1 MGIQYYCKNEKRRHS
16 IRQQST
22 LNGID
27 YLEVLDN
34 RAPEESPRQRTLLV
48 YFINPAP
55 DYLDSNNIRIYGG
68 VRVTE
73 FEVEWAVRG
82 TEIESLSTEELTD
95 EDKEKLNAFLALDN
109 DNNKLDHLLL
119 VRTDARGDYSNYN
132 LCLVQSQNN
141 LEPPDNMDPVLCC
154 VEFSFKIDCPGEFD
168 CKVLPECAPERAAEP
183 IVDYM
188 AKDYASFRRMM
199 LDRLSIIM
207 PDWKERNQA
216 DLGIALVEL
225 LAYAGDYLSYYQDA
239 VATEAYLDTA
249 RKRVSLRRHS
259 RLLDYPMH
267 EGCNSRVWVCFEVA
281 DGNVVHLKKED
292 TTTGRR
298 TRLLTKCDEKT
309 VLDDERFTDLISTY
323 HPEVFELLHDV
334 SLYSPH
340 NPIYFYTWDNELCC
354 LPKGA
359 TSATLRDD
367 TENRLLLRPGDVVI
381 LEELTGAAT
390 GDDSDA
396 DPAHRHAVRL
406 IHVSP
411 EAELD
416 NDQNRTPG
424 PMAVDPLTGQ
434 GIVEIRWHPEDSLPF
449 PLCISTRVRGNI
461 ITDMACAR
469 GNVVL
474 VDHGHTFEKEEL
486 EPTSVPASGAG
497 AYTPFLSKTD
507 ITFSCSYDHDA
518 ARETPAA
525 SVLLQNPGEALAAVQ
540 LNDSGKIWSSRRDL
554 LSSDRFAREFVVEME
569 NNGTA
574 QLRFGDDV
582 LGKKPASGA
591 TLNAAVRVGNGHAG
605 NVGAEAI
612 SHIDPLE
619 STGDLPINR
628 LWNPLPAYG
637 GIDAEKM
644 EQVRLDAPQAFRVQQ
659 RAVTEA
665 DYANVIQRH
674 AEIQK
679 AVATLR
685 WTGSWYTMFITVDRK
700 GGREVDDNF
709 RYELLGFLERFR
721 MAGHDVEI
729 NAPQFV
735 PLDIAFTVC
744 VAAGYMSSEV
754 KMALLEKFS
763 NIELQDGRRGF
774 FHPDNFTFKQPVY
787 LSNIVA
793 EAMQIPGVMWIDTG
807 KSLLHRFKRLRQPSF
822 GELDDGMITFERLE
836 IGKLDNDPNFP
847 ENGKIEFIMKGGI

>member
-1 MGIQYYCKNEKRRHS
+1 MGTQYNCKNENRRQA

-34 RAPEESPRQRTLLV
+34 RAPEGSPRQCTLLV
-48 YFINPAP
+48 YFINPLSVS
-55 DYLDSNNIRIYGG
+55 DDLNSSNIRIYGG

-73 FEVEWAVRG
+73 FEVKWAVRG
-82 TEIESLSTEELTD
+82 TEIESLFTGELTD
-95 EDKEKLNAFLALDN
+95 EEKEERDAFLALD
-109 DNNKLDHLLL
+109 KLDYLLL
-119 VRTDARGDYSNYN
+119 VRTDVRGDFSNYN
-132 LCLVQSQNN
+132 LCLVQSQSN
-141 LEPPDNMDPVLCC
+141 LEPPDNMDPIFCC

-168 CKVLPECAPERAAEP
+168 CEVLPKCTPQRAAEP
-183 IVDYM
+183 LIDYM
-188 AKDYASFRRMM
+188 AKDYASFRRLM

-267 EGCNSRVWVCFEVA
+267 DGCNSRVWVCFEVT
-281 DGNVVHLKKED
+281 DGNVLHLKKED
-292 TTTGRR
+292 IATGRR
-298 TRLLTKCDEKT
+298 PRLLTKCDEKT
-309 VLDDERFTDLISTY
+309 VLDDESFYDLISTC
-323 HPEVFELLHDV
+323 HLEVFELLHDV

-367 TENRLLLRPGDVVI
+367 PEDRLLLRSGDVLI

-390 GDDSDA
+390 GEDSDA

-406 IHVSP
+406 TYVSP

-424 PMAVDPLTGQ
+424 PVAVDPLTGQ
-434 GIVEIRWHPEDSLPF
+434 AIVEIRWHPEDSLPF

-461 ITDMACAR
+461 IADMACAR

-474 VDHGHTFEKEEL
+474 ADHGHTFEKEAL
-486 EPTSVPASGAG
+486 EPPFVPAHG
-497 AYTPFLSKTD
+497 AYTPLLSKTD
-507 ITFSCSYDHDA
+507 ITFNCSYDHDA
-518 ARETPAA
+518 ARETPASSA
-525 SVLLQNPGEALAAVQ
+525 LLQETSEALAAVQ
-540 LNDSGKIWSSRRDL
+540 LNDDGDIWSSRRDL
-554 LSSDRFAREFVVEME
+554 LSSDRFAQEFVVEME

-582 LGKKPASGA
+582 LGKKPAPGA
-591 TLNAAVRVGNGHAG
+591 TLKAAVRVGNGHAG
-605 NVGAEAI
+605 NIGAEAI
-612 SHIDPLE
+612 SHIVPLE
-619 STGDLPINR
+619 STGDLPIDR
-628 LWNPLPAYG
+628 LWNPLPSYG

-644 EQVRLDAPQAFRVQQ
+644 EQVRLNAPQAFRMQQ

-674 AEIQK
+674 GEIQK

-700 GGREVDDNF
+700 GGREVDDKF
-709 RYELLGFLERFR
+709 RSDLLDFLERFR

-744 VAAGYMSSEV
+744 VAPGYMSSEV
-754 KMALLEKFS
+754 ELALMEKFS
-763 NIELQDGRRGF
+763 NIELPYGRRGF
-774 FHPDNFTFKQPVY
+774 FHPDNFTFEQPVY

-793 EAMQIPGVMWIDTG
+793 QAMQVPGVMWIDTS
-807 KSLLHRFKRLRQPSF
+807 KSSPHRFKRWRQPSF
-822 GELDDGMITFERLE
+822 GELDDGMIKFGRLE
-836 IGKLDNDPNFP
+836 IGKLDNDQNFP

>member
-1 MGIQYYCKNEKRRHS
+1 MGIQYYCKNEKRRQG
-16 IRQQST
+16 IRQQSS

-27 YLEVLDN
+27 FLEILDD
-34 RAPEESPRQRTLLV
+34 RAPEESPRQCTLLV

-55 DYLDSNNIRIYGG
+55 YDLDSNNIRIYGG

-73 FEVEWAVRG
+73 FEVKWAVRG
-82 TEIESLSTEELTD
+82 TEIESLFNEGLINEE
-95 EDKEKLNAFLALDN
+95 ERVAFLDLD
-109 DNNKLDHLLL
+109 KLDHLLL
-119 VRTDARGDYSNYN
+119 VRTDVRGDFSNYH

-141 LEPPDNMDPVLCC
+141 PQPPVNMDPILSC
-154 VEFSFKIDCPGEFD
+154 VEFSFKIDCPSEFD
-168 CKVLPECAPERAAEP
+168 CKVLPKCAPERAAEP
-183 IVDYM
+183 LIDYM

-225 LAYAGDYLSYYQDA
+225 LAYAGDHLSYYLDA
-239 VATEAYLDTA
+239 VATESYLNTA

-259 RLLDYPMH
+259 RILDYPMH
-267 EGCNSRVWVCFEVA
+267 DGCNSRVWVCFEVT

-298 TRLLTKCDEKT
+298 TRLLTKCGEKT
-309 VLDDERFTDLISTY
+309 VLDDESFTDLISTC

-359 TSATLRDD
+359 TSATLKDNP
-367 TENRLLLRPGDVVI
+367 ENRLLLRPGDVLI
-381 LEELTGAAT
+381 LEELIGAAT
-390 GDDSDA
+390 GEDSDA
-396 DPAHRHAVRL
+396 NTAHRHAVRL
-406 IHVSP
+406 THVYP
-411 EAELD
+411 EVKLGD
-416 NDQNRTPG
+416 DKKRTPDDL
-424 PMAVDPLTGQ
+424 VTDPLTGQ
-434 GIVEIRWHPEDSLPF
+434 AIMEIRWHPEDSLPF
-449 PLCISTRVRGNI
+449 PLCISTRVTGNV
-461 ITDMACAR
+461 ITDMACVR

-474 VDHGHTFEKEEL
+474 ADHGHTFEKEVL
-486 EPTSVPASGAG
+486 EPSSVPTHG
-497 AYTPFLSKTD
+497 AYTPLLSKTD
-507 ITFSCSYDHDA
+507 ITFSCSYDHDTA
-518 ARETPAA
+518 LETPA
-525 SVLLQNPGEALAAVQ
+525 SSDLLQEPSEALAVVQ
-540 LNDSGKIWSSRRDL
+540 LNDDREIWSSRRDL
-554 LSSDRFAREFVVEME
+554 LSSDRFAQEFVVEME

-574 QLRFGDDV
+574 QLRFGDNV

-591 TLNAAVRVGNGHAG
+591 TLKAAVRVGNGYAG
-605 NVGAEAI
+605 NIGAEAI

-619 STGDLPINR
+619 NTVDLPIER

-637 GIDAEKM
+637 GIDGEKM
-644 EQVRLDAPQAFRVQQ
+644 EEVRLNAPQAFRVQQ
-659 RAVTEA
+659 RAVTAA
-665 DYANVIQRH
+665 DYADVVQRH
-674 AEIQK
+674 DEIQK

-709 RYELLGFLERFR
+709 RSELLGFLERFR

-744 VAAGYMSSEV
+744 VVPGYMSSEV
-754 KMALLEKFS
+754 KLALLEKFS
-763 NIELQDGRRGF
+763 NIEMPDRQRGF
-774 FHPDNFTFKQPVY
+774 FHPDNFTFAQPVY

-793 EAMQIPGVMWIDTG
+793 EAMQVPGVMWIDT
-807 KSLLHRFKRLRQPSF
+807 HRFKRWRQPSL
-822 GELDDGMITFERLE
+822 GELDDGMIKFEPLE
-836 IGKLDNDPNFP
+836 IGRLDNDPNFP

>member
-1 MGIQYYCKNEKRRHS
+1 MGIQYYCKNEKRRQA
-16 IRQQST
+16 ILQQFI

-27 YLEVLDN
+27 FLEVLDN
-34 RAPEESPRQRTLLV
+34 KAPEGSPRQCTLLV

-55 DYLDSNNIRIYGG
+55 DDLKSNNIRIYGG

-73 FEVEWAVRG
+73 FEVKWAVRG
-82 TEIESLSTEELTD
+82 TEIESLFTEGLIIEEERD
-95 EDKEKLNAFLALDN
+95 AFLDLD
-109 DNNKLDHLLL
+109 KLDHLLL
-119 VRTDARGDYSNYN
+119 VRTDVRGDFSNYH
-132 LCLVQSQNN
+132 LCLVQSQNDPQ
-141 LEPPDNMDPVLCC
+141 PPVNIDPILCC

-168 CKVLPECAPERAAEP
+168 CKVLPECAQKHAAEP
-183 IVDYM
+183 LIDYM
-188 AKDYASFRRMM
+188 AKDFASFRRLM

-225 LAYAGDYLSYYQDA
+225 LAYAGDQLSYYQDA

-267 EGCNSRVWVCFEVA
+267 DGCNSRVWVCFEVT
-281 DGNVVHLKKED
+281 DGNVVHLKKVD
-292 TTTGRR
+292 NSTGRR
-298 TRLLTKCDEKT
+298 TRLLTKCDEKA
-309 VLDDERFTDLISTY
+309 VLDDESFTDIISKY

-359 TSATLRDD
+359 TSATLRDKTD
-367 TENRLLLRPGDVVI
+367 NRLLLRSGDVLI
-381 LEELTGAAT
+381 LEELIGAAT
-390 GDDSDA
+390 GEDSDA
-396 DPAHRHAVRL
+396 DPTHRHAVRL
-406 IHVSP
+406 THVYP
-411 EAELD
+411 EAELN
-416 NDQNRTPG
+416 NDQNLTPG
-424 PMAVDPLTGQ
+424 PMAIDSLTGQ
-434 GIVEIRWHPEDSLPF
+434 AIVEISWHPEDSLPF

-474 VDHGHTFEKEEL
+474 VDHGRTFEKEEL
-486 EPTSVPASGAG
+486 EPSSVPTNGME
-497 AYTPFLSKTD
+497 AYTPLLSKTD
-507 ITFSCSYDHDA
+507 ITFNCSYDHDTA
-518 ARETPAA
+518 LEKPAS
-525 SVLLQNPGEALAAVQ
+525 SVLLQEPGEALAAVQ
-540 LNDSGKIWSSRRDL
+540 LNDGGEIWSSRRDL
-554 LSSDRFAREFVVEME
+554 LSSDRFAQEFVVEME
-569 NNGTA
+569 SNGTA

-582 LGKKPASGA
+582 LGKRPAPGA
-591 TLNAAVRVGNGHAG
+591 TFKAAVRVGNGHAG

-619 STGDLPINR
+619 STGDLPIAR

-644 EQVRLDAPQAFRVQQ
+644 EEVRLNAPQAFRVQQ

-665 DYANVIQRH
+665 DYADVIQRH
-674 AEIQK
+674 SEIQK

-700 GGREVDDNF
+700 GGQEVDDNF
-709 RYELLGFLERFR
+709 RSELLGFLERFR

-729 NAPQFV
+729 NVPQFV

-744 VAAGYMSSEV
+744 VAPGYMSHEV
-754 KMALLEKFS
+754 KLALLEKFS
-763 NIELQDGRRGF
+763 SFEMQNGRRGF
-774 FHPDNFTFKQPVY
+774 FHPDNLTFEQTVY

-793 EAMQIPGVMWIDTG
+793 EAMQIPGVMWIDTS
-807 KSLLHRFKRLRQPSF
+807 KSPLHRFKRLRQPSF
-822 GELDDGMITFERLE
+822 GELDDGMIKFGRLE

>member
-1 MGIQYYCKNEKRRHS
+1 MGIQYYCKNEKRRQA

-27 YLEVLDN
+27 YLEVLDSG
-34 RAPEESPRQRTLLV
+34 APEVSPRQCTLLV

-55 DYLDSNNIRIYGG
+55 DDLDPSNIRIYGG

-73 FEVEWAVRG
+73 FEVEWTLLG
-82 TEIESLSTEELTD
+82 TEIESSTGKLTD
-95 EDKEKLNAFLALDN
+95 KEKEKLNSFLDPDN
-109 DNNKLDHLLL
+109 DNDKLDHILL
-119 VRTDARGDYSNYN
+119 VRTDVRGDFSNYN

-141 LEPPDNMDPVLCC
+141 PQPPVNMDPILCC
-154 VEFSFKIDCPGEFD
+154 IEFSFKIDCPSEFD
-168 CKVLPECAPERAAEP
+168 CKVLPECVPERAAEP
-183 IVDYM
+183 LIDYM
-188 AKDYASFRRMM
+188 AKDYASFRRVM

-225 LAYAGDYLSYYQDA
+225 LAYAGDHLSYYQDA

-267 EGCNSRVWVCFEVA
+267 DGCNSRVWVCFEVTA
-281 DGNVVHLKKED
+281 GNVLHLKKED
-292 TTTGRR
+292 TATGRR
-298 TRLLTKCDEKT
+298 TRLLTKYDEKT
-309 VLDDERFTDLISTY
+309 VLDDESFTDLISTC

-334 SLYSPH
+334 RLYSPH
-340 NPIYFYTWDNELCC
+340 NRIYFHTWDNELCC

-359 TSATLRDD
+359 TSATLMDD
-367 TENRLLLRPGDVVI
+367 TEDRLLLCPGDVLI
-381 LEELTGAAT
+381 FEELTGAAT
-390 GDDSDA
+390 GEDADA

-406 IHVSP
+406 THVSP

-424 PMAVDPLTGQ
+424 PVAVDPLTGQ
-434 GIVEIRWHPEDSLPF
+434 AIVEIRWHPEDSLPF
-449 PLCISTRVRGNI
+449 PLCISTRVGGNL
-461 ITDMACAR
+461 ITDMTCAR

-474 VDHGHTFEKEEL
+474 ADHGHTFEKEVL
-486 EPTSVPASGAG
+486 EPSSVPAHG
-497 AYTPFLSKTD
+497 AYTPLLSKTD

-518 ARETPAA
+518 ARKTPASSA
-525 SVLLQNPGEALAAVQ
+525 LLQEPGEALAAVQ
-540 LNDSGKIWSSRRDL
+540 LNDNGDIWSARRDL
-554 LSSDRFAREFVVEME
+554 LSSDRFAQEFVVEME

-574 QLRFGDDV
+574 QLRLGDDI
-582 LGKKPASGA
+582 LGKKPAPGA
-591 TLNAAVRVGNGHAG
+591 ILKAAVRVGNGHAG

-619 STGDLPINR
+619 STGDLPVDR

-644 EQVRLDAPQAFRVQQ
+644 EQVRLYAPQAFRVQQ

-665 DYANVIQRH
+665 DYADVIQRH

-700 GGREVDDNF
+700 GGREVDDTF
-709 RYELLGFLERFR
+709 RSELLDFLERFR

-744 VAAGYMSSEV
+744 VAPGYMSSEV
-754 KMALLEKFS
+754 KLALLEKFS
-763 NIELQDGRRGF
+763 NIEMPDGQRGF
-774 FHPDNFTFKQPVY
+774 FNPNNFTFAQPVY

-793 EAMQIPGVMWIDTG
+793 QVMQVPGVMWIDTS
-807 KSLLHRFKRLRQPSF
+807 KSPLHRFKRWRQPSF
-822 GELDDGMITFERLE
+822 GELDGGMITFGRLE
-836 IGKLDNDPNFP
+836 IGRLDNDPNFP
-847 ENGKIEFIMKGGI
+847 ENGRIEFIMKGGI

>member
-1 MGIQYYCKNEKRRHS
+1 MGIQYYCKNEKRRQA

-34 RAPEESPRQRTLLV
+34 RAPERSPRQCTLLV
-48 YFINPAP
+48 YFINPVP
-55 DYLDSNNIRIYGG
+55 DDLDSNNIRIYGG

-73 FEVEWAVRG
+73 FEVKWVVRG
-82 TEIESLSTEELTD
+82 NDNDTEIESLFTEGLITRE
-95 EDKEKLNAFLALDN
+95 EGKAFLNLD
-109 DNNKLDHLLL
+109 KRDHLLL
-119 VRTDARGDYSNYN
+119 VRTDVRGDYSNYH
-132 LCLVQSQNN
+132 LCLVKSHNN
-141 LEPPDNMDPVLCC
+141 PKPPDNIDPVLCC
-154 VEFSFKIDCPGEFD
+154 VEFSFKIDCAGEFD
-168 CKVLPECAPERAAEP
+168 CEVLPKCPPERTAEP
-183 IVDYM
+183 LIDYM

-267 EGCNSRVWVCFEVA
+267 DGCNSRVWVCFEVT
-281 DGNVVHLKKED
+281 DGNVLHLKKED
-292 TTTGRR
+292 TATGRR

-309 VLDDERFTDLISTY
+309 VLDDESFTDLISTC
-323 HPEVFELLHDV
+323 HTEVFELLHDV
-334 SLYSPH
+334 RLYSPH
-340 NPIYFYTWDNELCC
+340 NRIYFYTWDNELCC

-367 TENRLLLRPGDVVI
+367 PQDRLLLRPGDVLI

-390 GDDSDA
+390 GEDSDA

-406 IHVSP
+406 THVFP

-416 NDQNRTPG
+416 SDQNRTPG
-424 PMAVDPLTGQ
+424 PVAVDPLTGQ
-434 GIVEIRWHPEDSLPF
+434 AIVEIKWHPEDSLPF
-449 PLCISTRVRGNI
+449 PLCISTRIGGNI
-461 ITDMACAR
+461 ITDMACAC

-474 VDHGHTFEKEEL
+474 ADHGHTFEKEVL
-486 EPTSVPASGAG
+486 EPSSVPEHG
-497 AYTPFLSKTD
+497 AYTPLLSKTD
-507 ITFSCSYDHDA
+507 ITFSYSYDHDA
-518 ARETPAA
+518 ARKTPATSA
-525 SVLLQNPGEALAAVQ
+525 LLQEPGEALAAVQ
-540 LNDSGKIWSSRRDL
+540 LNDDGDIWSARRDL
-554 LSSDRFAREFVVEME
+554 LSSDRFAQEFVVEME

-582 LGKKPASGA
+582 LGKKPAPGA
-591 TLNAAVRVGNGHAG
+591 SLKAAVRVGNGHAG
-605 NVGAEAI
+605 NVGAESI
-612 SHIDPLE
+612 SHIVPLE
-619 STGDLPINR
+619 STVDLPVDR

-644 EQVRLDAPQAFRVQQ
+644 EQVRLYAPQAFRVQQ

-665 DYANVIQRH
+665 DYADVIQRH

-700 GGREVDDNF
+700 GGREVDDTF
-709 RYELLGFLERFR
+709 RSELLGFLERFR

-744 VAAGYMSSEV
+744 VAPGYMSSEV
-754 KMALLEKFS
+754 KLALLEKFS
-763 NIELQDGRRGF
+763 NIELPDGQLGF
-774 FHPDNFTFKQPVY
+774 FHPDNFTFAQPVY

-793 EAMQIPGVMWIDTG
+793 QVMQVPGVMWIDTS
-807 KSLLHRFKRLRQPSF
+807 KSPPHRFKRWRQPSF

>member
-1 MGIQYYCKNEKRRHS
+1 MGIQYYCKNEKRRQA
-16 IRQQST
+16 IRLQST

-27 YLEVLDN
+27 FLEVLDN
-34 RAPEESPRQRTLLV
+34 RAPEGSPRQCTLLV

-55 DYLDSNNIRIYGG
+55 DDLDSNNIRIYGG

-73 FEVEWAVRG
+73 FEVKWAVRG
-82 TEIESLSTEELTD
+82 TEIESLFTEGLI
-95 EDKEKLNAFLALDN
+95 KEEERDAFLALD
-109 DNNKLDHLLL
+109 KPDHLLL
-119 VRTDARGDYSNYN
+119 VRTDVRGDYSNYH

-141 LEPPDNMDPVLCC
+141 PQPPENIDPVLCC

-168 CKVLPECAPERAAEP
+168 CEVLPECVPERAAEP
-183 IVDYM
+183 LIDYM
-188 AKDYASFRRMM
+188 AKDYASFRSLM

-207 PDWKERNQA
+207 PDWEERNQA

-225 LAYAGDYLSYYQDA
+225 LAYAGDHLSYYQDA

-267 EGCNSRVWVCFEVA
+267 DGCNSRVWVCFEVTA
-281 DGNVVHLKKED
+281 GNVVHLKKED
-292 TTTGRR
+292 TATGRR

-309 VLDDERFTDLISTY
+309 VLDDESFTDLISTC
-323 HPEVFELLHDV
+323 HPEVFELLHDA

-340 NPIYFYTWDNELCC
+340 NRIYFYTWDNELCC

-367 TENRLLLRPGDVVI
+367 PENRLLLRPGDVLI

-390 GDDSDA
+390 GEDSDA

-406 IHVSP
+406 THVSP

-424 PMAVDPLTGQ
+424 PVAVDPLTGQ
-434 GIVEIRWHPEDSLPF
+434 AIVEIRWHPEDSLPF
-449 PLCISTRVRGNI
+449 PLCISTRISGNI

-474 VDHGHTFEKEEL
+474 ADHGHTFEKEVL
-486 EPTSVPASGAG
+486 EPSSVPAHGAG
-497 AYTPFLSKTD
+497 AYTPLLSKTG

-518 ARETPAA
+518 AREKPAFSA
-525 SVLLQNPGEALAAVQ
+525 LLQEPGEALAAVQ
-540 LNDSGKIWSSRRDL
+540 LNNDGDIWSSGRDL
-554 LSSDRFAREFVVEME
+554 LSSDRFAREFVVEMD

-582 LGKKPASGA
+582 LGKKPAHGA
-591 TLNAAVRVGNGHAG
+591 TLKSAVRVGNGHAG

-612 SHIDPLE
+612 SHIVPLE
-619 STGDLPINR
+619 STVDLPIDR

-644 EQVRLDAPQAFRVQQ
+644 EQVRLNAPQAFRVQQ

-665 DYANVIQRH
+665 DYADVVQRH

-700 GGREVDDNF
+700 GGREVDDTF
-709 RYELLGFLERFR
+709 RSELLDFLERFR

-744 VAAGYMSSEV
+744 VAPGYMSSEV
-754 KMALLEKFS
+754 KLALLEKFS
-763 NIELQDGRRGF
+763 NIELPDGRRGF
-774 FHPDNFTFKQPVY
+774 FHPDNFTFEQPVY

-793 EAMQIPGVMWIDTG
+793 EVMQVPGVMWIDTS
-807 KSLLHRFKRLRQPSF
+807 SLPPHRFKRWRQPSF
-822 GELDDGMITFERLE
+822 EELDDGMITFGRLE